1 MRIAIASDH
10 TGFDLLPELTDWLV
24 SLGHQCQ
31 NFGPTEFR
39 AEDDYPD
46 YVNQAAAA
54 VAQGICEVG
63 IIIGGSGQGEA
74 MVANRLPKVRCA
86 VFYGTAVPR
95 RPIDIAG
102 HTSRDPYEVLR
113 LSRQHNDANMISLA
127 QRFLSLEEIKQ
138 AINIWLATT
147 FSGDDRHQ
155 RRIAKIDRS

>member
-113 LSRQHNDANMISLA
+113 LSRQHNDANILCLGAEKRKRVSEIVDA
-127 QRFLSLEEIKQ
+127 FLTSEFE
-138 AINIWLATT
+138 
-147 FSGDDRHQ
+147 GGRHQ
-155 RRIAKIDRS
+155 PRVDKIRDMEG